1 MLSRFLVP
9 IAIAVVYQV
18 AWASSYAEANLSS
31 QVLLVA
37 TLSGSKVVPAV
48 QTQARGLVA
57 VLLNFQKDSAFVTGT
72 LTGTTSAITG
82 IHLHRG
88 REGENGDVVLDLT
101 SSLNGNIVAS
111 ATRLSNLPSAL
122 VAAALNGELY
132 VAVHTM
138 TNPGGELRGQLQAE
152 TDVQL
157 SAMLSGAQQVPP
169 VMTDARGMV
178 IATVRQDGKKLR
190 IWAVFEGTAQVTAAH
205 LHRGSP
211 GQNGEVVA
219 DLSSMIAGN
228 AIVGEVESSSFV
240 QDLLAGEIYLNI
252 HTTAHPNGELRGQLV
267 ATATSQ
273 LAFETWLD
281 GTQQVPTVST
291 MARGVGRF
299 WLNASLDTLYWNIVV
314 TGLSSTVT
322 GVHLHR
328 GKPGVS
334 GDVLLDLSA
343 SVQSN
348 GTISGSAANPS
359 RTLVEAL
366 LQGDVYINVH
376 TQNYPQGEI
385 RGQVWRL
392 VREGFV
398 VSLDG
403 TQQVPPVITTAR
415 GTGIVSIDRSGSSV
429 HFEFV
434 INGTTTDAVHF
445 HKGKRGEN
453 GDVLFDLTGY
463 FNAVAMVG
471 AYASGYW
478 TTESMP
484 ALDDEAV
491 ELFFRDSVYVNVHTM
506 LHPNGE
512 CRGQVTRQYA
522 PMGVSSIDDD
532 VSGQNATVYPNPATT
547 QLWIEVGTTDGSA
560 VEWTVYTLR
569 GETVLRGTSQTRGGK
584 ITIEVDNLPQG
595 FYIVRCGSPEGRV
608 RSVAFLKQ

>member
-1 MLSRFLVP
+1 
-9 IAIAVVYQV
+9 
-18 AWASSYAEANLSS
+18 
-31 QVLLVA
+31 
-37 TLSGSKVVPAV
+37 
-48 QTQARGLVA
+48 
-57 VLLNFQKDSAFVTGT
+57 
-72 LTGTTSAITG
+72 
-82 IHLHRG
+82 
-88 REGENGDVVLDLT
+88 
-101 SSLNGNIVAS
+101 
-111 ATRLSNLPSAL
+111 
-122 VAAALNGELY
+122 
-132 VAVHTM
+132 
-138 TNPGGELRGQLQAE
+138 
-152 TDVQL
+152 
-157 SAMLSGAQQVPP
+157 
-169 VMTDARGMV
+169 
-178 IATVRQDGKKLR
+178 
-190 IWAVFEGTAQVTAAH
+190 
-205 LHRGSP
+205 
-211 GQNGEVVA
+211 
-219 DLSSMIAGN
+219 
-228 AIVGEVESSSFV
+228 
-240 QDLLAGEIYLNI
+240 
-252 HTTAHPNGELRGQLV
+252 
-267 ATATSQ
+267 
-273 LAFETWLD
+273 
-281 GTQQVPTVST
+281 
-291 MARGVGRF
+291 VGRF